1 MKTIAKISVVIGV
14 LITFVFAY
22 KTYVQMSKVDDLEH
36 KIELLNLEIKIL
48 KENR

>member
-22 KTYVQMSKVDDLEH
+22 KTYARMSKVDALEH
-36 KIELLNLEIKIL
+36 KIELLNLEIKVL